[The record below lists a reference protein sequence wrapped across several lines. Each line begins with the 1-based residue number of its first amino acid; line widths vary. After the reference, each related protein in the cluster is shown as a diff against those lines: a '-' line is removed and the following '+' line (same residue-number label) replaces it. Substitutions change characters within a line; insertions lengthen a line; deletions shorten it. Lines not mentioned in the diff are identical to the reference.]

1 MADIK
6 IQPSVDD
13 AHILVVDDDPGVREM
28 LEEYLQD
35 RGYRVTAA
43 ENGQSMLNSFEEG
56 GIDLIVLD
64 LNLPDNDGLGLAR
77 SLRERSYIPIIM
89 VTGQG
94 DEIDRIIGLEMGA
107 DDYVAKPFS
116 PRELLARIK
125 AVLRRV
131 RLPSETATE
140 ETALGQS
147 NGFRDDS
154 LTRVTFANWI
164 LNLDSRQLLSPDQRE
179 VSLTNGEFSL
189 LAAFVS
195 RPGRVLSRLQLLEMS
210 RIHDDEVYDRS
221 IDVQILRLRRKLE
234 DNPKDPQ
241 IIKTERGAG
250 YIFMAPV
257 EKL

>member
-1 MADIK
+1 MK
-6 IQPSVDD
+6 IQSAPED
-13 AHILVVDDDPGVREM
+13 AHILVVDDDPSVRSM
-28 LEEYLQD
+28 LEEYLAD

-43 ENGQSMLNSFEEG
+43 EDGKTMLARFAEED
-56 GIDLIVLD
+56 IDLIVLD

-77 SLRERSYIPIIM
+77 TLREGSSYVPIIM

-94 DEIDRIIGLEMGA
+94 DEVDRIIGLEMGA

-131 RLPSETATE
+131 RLPAELSARQAET
-140 ETALGQS
+140 S
-147 NGFRDDS
+147 PDNGEDVA
-154 LTRVTFANWI
+154 RVSFAGWT
-164 LNLDSRQLLSPDQRE
+164 LNLDSRQLQSPDLE
-179 VSLTNGEFSL
+179 DVSLTNGEFSL

-195 RPGRVLSRLQLLEMS
+195 RPGRVLTRVQLLEMS

-234 DNPKDPQ
+234 VNPKDPQ
-241 IIKTERGAG
+241 IIRTERGAG
-250 YIFMAPV
+250 YIFAVTV